1 MQKNPAMKR
10 ILLLFLS
17 FLILINLSA
26 QTTFTVNQG
35 IGNSFNPAQV
45 TINPGDIVHFNLTFP
60 HDVTQVSLATW
71 NASGT
76 TPLAGGFVF
85 ATGSGDYTATT
96 PGIIYYVCTQHVA
109 TDGMKGTIVVNAI
122 TAINDIQNN
131 SGGVVF
137 PNPATNFITY
147 QSKGKSA
154 INEIRIIDFT
164 GKTVKILQKP
174 EVSDSQITIDIGN
187 LDSGIYFIIVKSENG
202 IESGKFLKS

>member
-17 FLILINLSA
+17 FLILMNLSA
-26 QTTFTVNQG
+26 QTTFTVNKG
-35 IGNSFNPAQV
+35 VGNSFNPSEV
-45 TINPGDIVHFNLTFP
+45 IVNPGDVVHFNLTSP

-71 NASGT
+71 NANGT

-85 ATGSGDYTATT
+85 ASGSGDYTAAT

-122 TAINDIQNN
+122 TGINDIQNN
-131 SGGVVF
+131 SGGMVF

-147 QSKGKSA
+147 QSKGTSA

-174 EVSDSQITIDIGN
+174 DVSEYQIKIDIGN
-187 LDSGIYFIIVKSENG
+187 LDRGIYFIIVKSGDG

>member
-1 MQKNPAMKR
+1 
-10 ILLLFLS
+10 LS

-26 QTTFTVNQG
+26 QTTFTVNKG
-35 IGNSFNPAQV
+35 VGNAFNPAQV
-45 TINPGDIVHFNLTFP
+45 IVNPGDIVHFNLTSP

-71 NASGT
+71 NANGT

-131 SGGVVF
+131 SGGMVF
-137 PNPATNFITY
+137 PNPATNYITY
-147 QSKGKSA
+147 QSKVKSA
-154 INEIRIIDFT
+154 VDEIRIIDFT
-164 GKTVKILQKP
+164 GKTVKILQRP
-174 EVSDSQITIDIGN
+174 DVSDSQIRIDIGN
-187 LDSGIYFIIVKSENG
+187 LDRGIYFIIVKSENG